1 MFAKLFTG
9 DHLQTLSHMYW
20 NVEELVGM
28 AMQQMHCYFGVDRI
42 LGRMT
47 SAKIWN
53 ATAVVKIRA
62 EEKC

>member
-9 DHLQTLSHMYW
+9 DHLQTLSHMYR

-53 ATAVVKIRA
+53 ATAVV
-62 EEKC
+62 